1 MTAELLSVCVGGPRD
16 VEWRGHTA
24 RTSIWKTPVSGRV
37 HVGRLNVD
45 GDQQS
50 DLTVHGGADK
60 AVYVYPGEHYDYW
73 RPELPGIELPFGA
86 FGENF
91 TTRGLLDADVGIGDR
106 FRIGD
111 AEFVVTQPRMPCFK
125 LGIRFQRPDMVKRFH
140 HARRNGFYFAVARE
154 GTVGAGDAIE
164 RLVRDDG
171 GLTVTDV
178 VRLYDDEV
186 DPVLLQRAIAHPAL
200 PESWR
205 DYFRT
210 QASDT
215 ERAPR

>member
-1 MTAELLSVCVGGPRD
+1 MTPELVSVCVGGPRD
-16 VEWRGHTA
+16 VEWRGRTT
-24 RTSIWKTPVSGRV
+24 RTSIWKAPVTGRV

-45 GDQQS
+45 GDEQS
-50 DLTVHGGADK
+50 DLTVHGGAEK
-60 AVYVYPGEHYDYW
+60 AVYVYPAEHYDFW
-73 RPELPGIELPFGA
+73 RRELPGVDLPFGA

-140 HARRNGFYFAVARE
+140 EARRNGFYFAVTRE
-154 GTVGAGDAIE
+154 GTVGAGDPVE
-164 RLVRDDG
+164 RLGRDG
-171 GLTVTDV
+171 GGLSVTDV
-178 VRLYDDEV
+178 VRLYDDED
-186 DPVLLQRAIAHPAL
+186 DPALLQHAIAHPTL

-205 DYFRT
+205 DYFRKR
-210 QASDT
+210 ASDT
-215 ERAPR
+215 GRAPR